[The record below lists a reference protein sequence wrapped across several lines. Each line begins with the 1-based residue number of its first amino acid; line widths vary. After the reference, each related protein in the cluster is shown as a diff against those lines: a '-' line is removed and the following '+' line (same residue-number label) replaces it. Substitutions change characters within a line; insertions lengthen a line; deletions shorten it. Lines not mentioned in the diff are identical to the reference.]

1 MLASA
6 IMRGQVSH
14 RRFTP
19 TQHSFRYSTA
29 QWWLA
34 LDELAEVSAL
44 SRWWSVDGWA
54 PLEFR
59 RKDYLPGSEGDLASA
74 VLDKMSL
81 LAQQPL
87 TGRVFFLGNVRTF
100 GLYFSPINC
109 YFLQPI
115 GADNYSYMLAEV
127 SNTPWNERHYY
138 LLDLTQPLE
147 HEKAFHVSPFN
158 PIDMQYKWRI
168 RAPAAAVG
176 GQPANIHLEAHRG
189 DKHFSATLTLERVE
203 MNSNSINRVLL
214 RFPVNT
220 VTTVLA
226 IYWQALKLWLKRT
239 PLYDHNDKNSG

>member
-59 RKDYLPGSEGDLASA
+59 RKDYLPGSEGGLASA

-87 TGRVFFLGNVRTF
+87 TGRVFFL
-100 GLYFSPINC
+100 
-109 YFLQPI
+109 
-115 GADNYSYMLAEV
+115 A
-127 SNTPWNERHYY
+127 
-138 LLDLTQPLE
+138 
-147 HEKAFHVSPFN
+147 
-158 PIDMQYKWRI
+158 
-168 RAPAAAVG
+168 G
-176 GQPANIHLEAHRG
+176 GG
-189 DKHFSATLTLERVE
+189 
-203 MNSNSINRVLL
+203 
-214 RFPVNT
+214 
-220 VTTVLA
+220 
-226 IYWQALKLWLKRT
+226 
-239 PLYDHNDKNSG
+239 G